1 MRSSE
6 ALNFG
11 SCSFPHDPNLKKPNK
26 TVTSAKR
33 TYTHKYFL
41 FCLSTVVCL
50 PPSPHSSPSLHPS
63 LPTCKPCLRSYYELA
78 AASLRFKF
86 PNPGPLDG
94 ITSTTKNILTM
105 KDCTYQ
111 YPGSARA
118 QIQGAS
124 LKLCLASRVGVTG
137 VNGAGKTTL
146 IKMVV
151 RETEPDSG
159 EVRG

>member
-1 MRSSE
+1 M
-6 ALNFG
+6 
-11 SCSFPHDPNLKKPNK
+11 NK
-26 TVTSAKR
+26 
-33 TYTHKYFL
+33 
-41 FCLSTVVCL
+41 
-50 PPSPHSSPSLHPS
+50 HP
-63 LPTCKPCLRSYYELA
+63 TNRSYYQLA

-105 KDCTYQ
+105 KNCGFQ
-111 YPGSARA
+111 YPGSARP
-118 QIQGAS
+118 QVQGAS

-146 IKMVV
+146 IRMVV

-159 EVRG
+159 EVSAVEQLMEVEYRVNVKDTVRVSIWMLT

>member
-1 MRSSE
+1 M
-6 ALNFG
+6 
-11 SCSFPHDPNLKKPNK
+11 C
-26 TVTSAKR
+26 
-33 TYTHKYFL
+33 Y
-41 FCLSTVVCL
+41 
-50 PPSPHSSPSLHPS
+50 PSPHPPLFSKHPKNDTQTQTSS
-63 LPTCKPCLRSYYELA
+63 LPAYHYRSYYELA

-105 KDCTYQ
+105 KDCSFQ
-111 YPGSARA
+111 YPGSAKP

-151 RETEPDSG
+151 RETEPQSG
-159 EVRG
+159 EVC

>member
-1 MRSSE
+1 MR
-6 ALNFG
+6 
-11 SCSFPHDPNLKKPNK
+11 
-26 TVTSAKR
+26 
-33 TYTHKYFL
+33 Y
-41 FCLSTVVCL
+41 
-50 PPSPHSSPSLHPS
+50 
-63 LPTCKPCLRSYYELA
+63 RSYYELA

-105 KDCTYQ
+105 KDCSFQ
-111 YPGSARA
+111 YPGSARP
-118 QIQGAS
+118 QIQSAS

-151 RETEPDSG
+151 RETEPQSG
-159 EVRG
+159 EVC